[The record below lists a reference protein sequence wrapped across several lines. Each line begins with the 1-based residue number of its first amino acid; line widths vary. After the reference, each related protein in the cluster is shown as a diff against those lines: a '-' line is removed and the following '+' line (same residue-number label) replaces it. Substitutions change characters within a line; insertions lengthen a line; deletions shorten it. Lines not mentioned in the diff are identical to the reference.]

1 MNTRSDN
8 SGQYFFSLLI
18 SLTSEVNNW
27 NRQYIKRYFKTFFAP
42 LFFERI
48 KYCLKLTNP

>member
-8 SGQYFFSLLI
+8 SGQFIFSLQI
-18 SLTSEVNNW
+18 PLTSEVNIW
-27 NRQYIKRYFKTFFAP
+27 NRQDIKRYFKTFFAP

-48 KYCLKLTNP
+48 